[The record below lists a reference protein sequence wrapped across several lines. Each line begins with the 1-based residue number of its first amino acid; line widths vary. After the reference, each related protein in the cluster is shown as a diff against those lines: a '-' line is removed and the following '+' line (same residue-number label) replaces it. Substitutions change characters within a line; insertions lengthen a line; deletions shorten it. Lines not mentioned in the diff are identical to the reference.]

1 MLEDQI
7 KLLDQKIG
15 EIGNKITSAENRQ
28 QIAYEEKRKAMTD
41 VKSLRLLN
49 ENLEGIIESHEREKQ
64 RLLTELRRFTRG
76 KIRSNV
82 LEAELHRKQK
92 QNEIVKRGNKASS
105 KIFVGVDTQK
115 GVQTE
120 IGGLKGHL
128 LYMNDKEYQ
137 EKFCKQF

>member
-49 ENLEGIIESHEREKQ
+49 ENLESIIESHEREK
-64 RLLTELRRFTRG
+64 
-76 KIRSNV
+76 
-82 LEAELHRKQK
+82 
-92 QNEIVKRGNKASS
+92 
-105 KIFVGVDTQK
+105 
-115 GVQTE
+115 
-120 IGGLKGHL
+120 
-128 LYMNDKEYQ
+128 
-137 EKFCKQF
+137 